1 MTRRANQQ
9 KKCQKEKPQTT
20 VIGKATRDN
29 ATSENAEDKHLT
41 VGEKSGAFL
50 QWI

>member
-1 MTRRANQQ
+1 MTARRADQQ
-9 KKCQKEKPQTT
+9 KKGQKGKPQTT

-41 VGEKSGAFL
+41 V
-50 QWI
+50 